1 VRYPRRMDK
10 YVTTQE
16 QDVTEIEERIETQ
29 RERSEIMRREF
40 ACECPDKSCP
50 VEHES

>member
-1 VRYPRRMDK
+1 MDK
-10 YVTTQE
+10 NMTTQE
-16 QDVTEIEERIETQ
+16 QDVIEIEERIETQ
-29 RERSEIMRREF
+29 RESAEIMRKQL

>member
-1 VRYPRRMDK
+1 MDK

-16 QDVTEIEERIETQ
+16 QDVTEIEERIQTQ
-29 RERSEIMRREF
+29 RESAEIMRRQL